1 VCQGGWLATR
11 FSLLRVLVRHR
22 QKLHKVTD
30 VQAGAHLGSCQQQAS
45 LPVAAT
51 PHTPGDRELLFGS
64 AALLLLVP
72 PAESLAW
79 RIKVSADTALE
90 HPLEPR
96 LMQLVRECRPSS
108 YIGFDSQVGLTVQGR
123 CGPFQ
128 GVGC

>member
-1 VCQGGWLATR
+1 VCARVGAWQRGSAM
-11 FSLLRVLVRHR
+11 FRVLVRQR

-30 VQAGAHLGSCQQQAS
+30 VQAGAHLRSCQQQAS
-45 LPVAAT
+45 VTAT
-51 PHTPGDRELLFGS
+51 PHTRGDRELLFGS